1 MTIEVNWEDEAH
13 TVVLLEFKGALT
25 WKDYDDGVD
34 KTYALMRTVD
44 HKVDVISF
52 MHPTVRLPKGD
63 AISHIKRAFM
73 VRPPNMR
80 KGLLIGSDLF
90 GEAVVRALIKV
101 KGVQET
107 YIAVENVEAAHA
119 MIAKLNQAAQK
130 SSGSITAD

>member
-1 MTIEVNWEDEAH
+1 MTIEVQWENAER
-13 TVVLLEFKGALT
+13 TVVLLEFKGTLT
-25 WKDYDDGVD
+25 WKDYDEGVD
-34 KTYALMRTVD
+34 KTYALMRTVE
-44 HKVDVISF
+44 HKVDVISY

-101 KGVQET
+101 KGMQET
-107 YIAVENVEAAHA
+107 YIAVENVEAAHI
-119 MIAKLNQAAQK
+119 MIAKLNQAAPK
-130 SSGSITAD
+130 SSDSKAAE

>member
-1 MTIEVNWEDEAH
+1 MTIEVQWENAER
-13 TVVLLEFKGALT
+13 TVVLLEFKGTLT
-25 WKDYDDGVD
+25 WKDYDEGVD
-34 KTYALMRTVD
+34 KTYALMRTVE
-44 HKVDVISF
+44 HKVDVISY

-101 KGVQET
+101 KGMQET
-107 YIAVENVEAAHA
+107 YIAVENVEAAHT
-119 MIAKLNQAAQK
+119 MIAKLNQAAPK
-130 SSGSITAD
+130 SSDSKAAE

>member
-1 MTIEVNWEDEAH
+1 MTIEVQWENAER

-25 WKDYDDGVD
+25 WKDYDEGVD
-34 KTYALMRTVD
+34 KTYALMRTVE
-44 HKVDVISF
+44 HKVDVISY

-101 KGVQET
+101 KGMQET
-107 YIAVENVEAAHA
+107 YIAVENVEAAHI
-119 MIAKLNQAAQK
+119 MIAKLNQAAPK
-130 SSGSITAD
+130 SSDSKAAE